1 MALIGTIRK
10 HSWILVVTIA
20 LALGGFLIMDITN
33 SAQRGGRA
41 TPVLGKVNGEEITL
55 TEFNNT
61 QQVLYSNSGA
71 DIYNQ
76 RSYLWNYFVEKSI
89 LKSESNALGLGVG
102 DVELEDLQYGNNLS
116 PIIRQ
121 QFQNSQTGQVDREQ
135 LNQIK
140 QMIESGQAQPNLA
153 TYWKYQ
159 EDQII
164 KSQLQTKLNTLI
176 SKSIF
181 TPSWM
186 AELRHKDQNEKIS
199 FEYVQIPFD
208 DVDDADVEV
217 TDADIKAYID
227 DHKTTYTRDEETRQ
241 VSYVKYDVIPTA
253 EDSATIYKDLDELVT
268 PFAESTNDTLFL
280 DQNYSQYDPVY
291 YTEAELNPVV
301 ADSIVVLD
309 NGQVYGPYISGNN
322 YEIVKL
328 IDKKII
334 PDSVKSRHILRTA
347 NPNSQAEMAAAYR
360 YIDSLKTLI
369 ETGQASFD
377 SLARKDSQDPGSGS
391 LGGELGYAALNRM
404 VKPFNDMIF
413 YQAKPGDLNIVATQ
427 FGIHLI
433 EVQDYKYLTNNM
445 GYKIGTIVSPIV
457 PSEGTQNEVYN
468 QAADFV
474 SSNRTLAEMQ
484 KAADE
489 NPALSLEKSGFL
501 QENDAYMLEVGTG
514 QTARDIIK
522 WAFSDNADIDMVSPD
537 VYIYQ
542 DPVNYFNSKYL
553 IVALS
558 AIQPSGVA
566 SIESVRDDVTPLVR
580 NQKKGQ
586 QLAGKISGTDLN
598 AIAGQFNT
606 EVDSAQNITFVS
618 TFVPGLGNEPKVIAE
633 AFKLSRDQISSPII
647 GENGVYVI
655 KVTDKIEDATD
666 PNISVLR
673 QQASA
678 QLRAAVSSRL
688 IESLRKNA
696 KIKAYGS
703 TYY

>member
-20 LALGGFLIMDITN
+20 VALGGFLIMDITN

-41 TPVLGKVNGEEITL
+41 TPVIGKVNGEEITL

-89 LKSESNALGLGVG
+89 VKTESDALGLGVG

-121 QFQNSQTGQVDREQ
+121 QFQNPQTGQIDREQ

-140 QMIESGQAQPNLA
+140 QVIESGQAQPNLA

-159 EDQII
+159 EEQII

-176 SKSIF
+176 TKSIF

-208 DVDDADVEV
+208 EVEDAEVEV

-227 DHKTTYTRDEETRQ
+227 DHKKTYTRDEETRQ
-241 VSYVKYDVIPTA
+241 VSYVKYEVIPTS
-253 EDSATIYKDLDELVT
+253 EDSAAIYADIQELVT

-291 YTEAELNPVV
+291 YTREELNPVI
-301 ADSIVVLD
+301 ADTLVTLHP
-309 NGQVYGPYISGNN
+309 GQVYGPYISGNN

-328 IDKKII
+328 MDTKII

-347 NPNSQAEMAAAYR
+347 SPNSQAEMSAAYR
-360 YIDSLKTLI
+360 YIDSIKTLI
-369 ETGQASFD
+369 ETGVASFD
-377 SLARKDSQDPGSGS
+377 SLARTDSQDPGSAT

-413 YQAKPGDLNIVATQ
+413 YQAKKGELNIVATQ

-433 EVQDYKYLTNNM
+433 EVEDYKFIENKV
-445 GYKIGTIVSPIV
+445 GYKIGTIVSPII
-457 PSEGTQNEVYN
+457 PSEGTQNEIYN

-489 NPALSLEKSGFL
+489 NPALSVEKSGFL

-522 WAFSDNADIDMVSPD
+522 WAYSKNAEMDAVSPD

-542 DPVNYFNSKYL
+542 DPVNYYNSKYL

-558 AIQPSGVA
+558 AIQPAGVA
-566 SIESVRDDVTPLVR
+566 SIESVREDVTPLVR

-586 QLAGKISGTDLN
+586 VIAGKITGTDL
-598 AIAGQFNT
+598 ASIAGQFST
-606 EVDSAQNITFVS
+606 EVDSAQNVTFVS
-618 TFVPGLGNEPKVIAE
+618 SFVPGLGNEPKVIAE
-633 AFKLSRDQISSPII
+633 AFKLSKDATSSPII

-666 PNISVLR
+666 PNIAALR

-678 QLRAAVSSRL
+678 QPRSAIASRL

-696 KIKAYGS
+696 KIKDYRS